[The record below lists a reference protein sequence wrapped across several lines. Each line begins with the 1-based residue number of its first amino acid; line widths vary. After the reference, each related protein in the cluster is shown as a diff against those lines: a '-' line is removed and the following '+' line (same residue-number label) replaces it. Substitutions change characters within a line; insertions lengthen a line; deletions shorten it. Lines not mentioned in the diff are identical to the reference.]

1 MNNRKRLKKLILA
14 NKETRWLYRM
24 MQFLAIFMIVSCL
37 VVITTA
43 KWIEYDQNKKR
54 EELFGSWDEVFL
66 NVDQDDLNYFRKNAF
81 LEQISVQSIQEKVFL
96 EEDQR
101 VVIGACDE
109 NFLEMGNIELLEGRM
124 PKHEKEV
131 AVEEEYMD
139 ILDVS
144 KIGDTILTNDVWQL
158 KGYKVTGILEN
169 YSNSWSEINP
179 NISYPNC
186 FVKYNSVFKE
196 LRVFVEYGSYAI
208 KDPEINMLFY
218 EENINNQIVADFS
231 ILGKA
236 LCVYMIMSIVVMFF
250 LKRKLCPL
258 FFAKRGKEKYKN
270 NKKLDNIIVIVIS
283 FFVSVAAMKVINEV
297 VFQEGTMQYINNY
310 YNNVFKNDN
319 LDIVYKT
326 GKNMIGII
334 DDSNKIDVMFH
345 LNFIVV
351 ESLNIMWFII
361 NITILYYVIMKFVK
375 NNSSINSK
383 VIERYYYNSSK
394 MILSSKSKLQFFLL
408 WFIGVTLSQ
417 ILFIYKYR
425 ILDYTILL
433 TLSLLYFLV
442 GLLII
447 IVVFIL
453 IKFFLRKVASNIV

>member
-1 MNNRKRLKKLILA
+1 MK
-14 NKETRWLYRM
+14 
-24 MQFLAIFMIVSCL
+24 SC
-37 VVITTA
+37 A
-43 KWIEYDQNKKR
+43 
-54 EELFGSWDEVFL
+54 
-66 NVDQDDLNYFRKNAF
+66 
-81 LEQISVQSIQEKVFL
+81 
-96 EEDQR
+96 
-101 VVIGACDE
+101 
-109 NFLEMGNIELLEGRM
+109 
-124 PKHEKEV
+124 
-131 AVEEEYMD
+131 
-139 ILDVS
+139 DV
-144 KIGDTILTNDVWQL
+144 
-158 KGYKVTGILEN
+158 GIN
-169 YSNSWSEINP
+169 
-179 NISYPNC
+179 
-186 FVKYNSVFKE
+186 
-196 LRVFVEYGSYAI
+196 
-208 KDPEINMLFY
+208 
-218 EENINNQIVADFS
+218 
-231 ILGKA
+231 
-236 LCVYMIMSIVVMFF
+236 
-250 LKRKLCPL
+250 
-258 FFAKRGKEKYKN
+258 KN

-417 ILFIYKYR
+417 ILFIYKY
-425 ILDYTILL
+425 IIFVY
-433 TLSLLYFLV
+433 
-442 GLLII
+442 LII
-447 IVVFIL
+447 RF
-453 IKFFLRKVASNIV
+453 FFL

>member
-1 MNNRKRLKKLILA
+1 
-14 NKETRWLYRM
+14 
-24 MQFLAIFMIVSCL
+24 
-37 VVITTA
+37 
-43 KWIEYDQNKKR
+43 
-54 EELFGSWDEVFL
+54 
-66 NVDQDDLNYFRKNAF
+66 
-81 LEQISVQSIQEKVFL
+81 
-96 EEDQR
+96 
-101 VVIGACDE
+101 
-109 NFLEMGNIELLEGRM
+109 
-124 PKHEKEV
+124 
-131 AVEEEYMD
+131 
-139 ILDVS
+139 
-144 KIGDTILTNDVWQL
+144 
-158 KGYKVTGILEN
+158 
-169 YSNSWSEINP
+169 
-179 NISYPNC
+179 
-186 FVKYNSVFKE
+186 
-196 LRVFVEYGSYAI
+196 
-208 KDPEINMLFY
+208 MLFY

-297 VFQEGTMQYINNY
+297 VFQEGTIQYINNY

-361 NITILYYVIMKFVK
+361 NLTILYYVIMKFVK

-394 MILSSKSKLQFFLL
+394 MILSSKSKLQSFSIMVY
-408 WFIGVTLSQ
+408 WG
-417 ILFIYKYR
+417 
-425 ILDYTILL
+425 DTIAN
-433 TLSLLYFLV
+433 
-442 GLLII
+442 II
-447 IVVFIL
+447 HI
-453 IKFFLRKVASNIV
+453 